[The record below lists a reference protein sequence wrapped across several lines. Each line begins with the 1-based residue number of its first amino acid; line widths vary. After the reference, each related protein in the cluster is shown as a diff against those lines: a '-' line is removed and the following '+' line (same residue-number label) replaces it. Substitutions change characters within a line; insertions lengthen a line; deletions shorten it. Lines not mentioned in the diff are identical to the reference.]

1 MDGKWSMNWKMRV
14 GVLSLVASLQV
25 ILIAGGFIAYQ
36 QMHNMLWN
44 YMMLY
49 KGLLEQTGG
58 PIIDYVVPNPF
69 MPLVPIVTLSLFLTI
84 VLIVDEIHQRKIG
97 N

>member
-1 MDGKWSMNWKMRV
+1 MNWKMRM

-25 ILIAGGFIAYQ
+25 ILIADGFIAYQ
-36 QMHNMLWN
+36 QMHNMLWS

-58 PIIDYVVPNPF
+58 PIIDYGLLPIPF